1 MATVWPWF
9 SVAPR
14 FQRAACPSRTP
25 LCCLLLS
32 RLRVSAANQGCRE
45 GDEQNHTHGDPPF
58 FVSAQDLNILAHQ
71 DLNIAAQKKRR
82 AAVEIS
88 RPSSLPLAQKEPR
101 RRQRGYRFS
110 VWHKRDSAALKLFC
124 GVFPIIQR

>member
-25 LCCLLLS
+25 LRCLLLS
-32 RLRVSAANQGCRE
+32 RLRVSGANQGCRE

-71 DLNIAAQKKRR
+71 DLNIAAQKSVAQPSRLAGPLRYRWRKKNP
-82 AAVEIS
+82 AVAS
-88 RPSSLPLAQKEPR
+88 GAPR
-101 RRQRGYRFS
+101 HGRMF
-110 VWHKRDSAALKLFC
+110 RD
-124 GVFPIIQR
+124 